1 MKVVF
6 DFFCAF
12 IGLVIL
18 SPIIL
23 LCAIL
28 IWLQDYHS
36 PFFLGERVG
45 KNGRLFK
52 MIKLRSMVKAADKAG
67 IDSTSSQDPRITQ
80 IGRFVRRYKL
90 DEISQLF
97 NVVKGEMSLVG
108 PRPNV
113 KRETDL
119 YSKEEVHLLDV
130 CPGITDIASIVF
142 ADEGEILQNH
152 DDPDIAYNQLI
163 RPWKSQLG
171 LFYIKHQSFALD
183 IKIIYLTVL
192 CIVSRSRAL
201 EKVALLLKKLKAPE
215 ELIQISLRKN
225 PLRPTP
231 PPGFDSIVTSR
242 QLSPS

>member
-1 MKVVF
+1 MKVIF
-6 DFFCAF
+6 DFICAL

-23 LCAIL
+23 PCAVL

-67 IDSTSSQDPRITQ
+67 IDSTSSKDPRITQ

-119 YSKEEVHLLDV
+119 YSKEESHLLDV

-142 ADEGEILQNH
+142 ADEGEILQNQ

-171 LFYIKHQSFALD
+171 LFYIKHQSFLLD
-183 IKIIYLTVL
+183 IEIMYLTVL
-192 CIVSRSRAL
+192 CILSRNKAL
-201 EKVALLLKKLKAPE
+201 EKVALLLKKLNAPE
-215 ELIQISLRKN
+215 ELIQISLRVN
-225 PLRPTP
+225 PLCPTP
-231 PPGFDSIVTSR
+231 PPGFDSIVTTREISS
-242 QLSPS
+242 L